1 MRPTIRL
8 TAIAACAVFALAAA
22 GCAKKAVQTPPPPP
36 TSTPDAGTVPTPAP
50 TTPATPPA
58 TTPGAL
64 TPAEAAALVR
74 GMQTVYFALDSWSLD
89 DGARAA
95 LDANARVLRDNASL
109 SITVEGHCDER
120 GTVEYNQ
127 ALGEKRAEAVKQ
139 YFADAGIA
147 MSRMVTVSYGKERP
161 SDEGH
166 DDAAWAKNRRAEFS
180 PR

>member
-1 MRPTIRL
+1 MRHTLRSAL
-8 TAIAACAVFALAAA
+8 LAAFAAIAMTAA

-36 TSTPDAGTVPTPAP
+36 APTTTPSTVPTPAP

-58 TTPGAL
+58 
-64 TPAEAAALVR
+64 PAMDAAALVR
-74 GMQTVYFALDSWSLD
+74 SMQTVYFALDSWALD

-95 LDANARVLRDNASL
+95 LDANARVLRDNVSL
-109 SITVEGHCDER
+109 NIRIEGHCDER

-147 MSRMVTVSYGKERP
+147 TSRMSTVSFGKERP
-161 SDEGH
+161 AVEGSDE
-166 DDAAWAKNRRAEFS
+166 AAWSRNRRAEFT